1 MFTTL
6 IVGSMPPTAF
16 VAVVLVAFFT
26 VALAA
31 PAAVPLD
38 PGRYVGVTAGGRVGL
53 ELRGDGSAVFGEAA
67 VRWARTGDVLVLT
80 PAVGA
85 PYEVAVIREGDAVV
99 LVGPPFGRMRLEVA
113 AVDSPAP
120 PVMLP
125 WVGAW
130 VHRASGGALVLRL
143 RGDGVY
149 RMEQRGIAGAAF
161 EAAGRWR
168 GEGARLTLTPDG
180 GDPLDYTARREGA
193 DLLIGGG
200 DLPGEVRFV
209 PDVPQ

>member
-1 MFTTL
+1 VFTTL
-6 IVGSMPPTAF
+6 IVGLMPTGFAA
-16 VAVVLVAFFT
+16 AVFVAFFG
-26 VALAA
+26 LAA
-31 PAAVPLD
+31 QAAVPLD
-38 PGRYVGVTAGGRVGL
+38 PGRYVGVTEGGRVEF
-53 ELRGDGSAVFGEAA
+53 ELRADGSAVLGEAA
-67 VRWARTGDVLVLT
+67 VRWTRAGDVLVLS

-85 PYEVAVIREGDAVV
+85 PYEVTVMQEGDAVV
-99 LVGPPFGRMRLEVA
+99 LVGPPFGRMRLER
-113 AVDSPAP
+113 AVVESPPP

-149 RMEQRGIAGAAF
+149 VMQQRGIAGAAF
-161 EAAGRWR
+161 EATGRWR

-180 GDPLDYTARREGA
+180 GESLDYTARREGA